1 MDFPDFDEWV
11 ALFQEDPEAFERK
24 RQEFLEQYIEEEW
37 ADDPDRQQRARAML
51 WRMEQNFRHI
61 NDPIERF
68 NVVVAEFWEQVNK
81 FNDALHNLQD
91 KL

>member
-11 ALFQEDPEAFERK
+11 ALFQENPEAFERK

-37 ADDPDRQQRARAML
+37 AGDPDRQQRARAML

-61 NDPIERF
+61 GDPTERF
-68 NVVVAEFWEQVNK
+68 NMVVAEFWEQVNK
-81 FNDALHNLQD
+81 FNDALHRLKD
-91 KL
+91 EL